1 MRKKEINF
9 YRVGKQFTEDDNK
22 KFGMHLINVQ
32 VDNKNYVVQILNHE
46 GEKLDYNKNAEE
58 LLKLTAFIQN
68 KLEEIK

>member
-1 MRKKEINF
+1 MKEINF
-9 YRVGKQFTEDDNK
+9 YRVNKQFTEQDNK

>member
-1 MRKKEINF
+1 MGKEINF
-9 YRVGKQFTEDDNK
+9 YRVDKQFTEKDNK

-32 VDNKNYVVQILNHE
+32 LEDRNYVVQILNHA

>member
-1 MRKKEINF
+1 MGKEINF
-9 YRVGKQFTEDDNK
+9 YRIDKQFTERDNK

-32 VDNKNYVVQILNHE
+32 LEDRNYVVQILNHE

>member
-1 MRKKEINF
+1 MGKEINF
-9 YRVGKQFTEDDNK
+9 YRVDKQFTEKDNK

-32 VDNKNYVVQILNHE
+32 LEDRNYVVQILNHE
-46 GEKLDYNKNAEE
+46 GEKLDYNKNTEE